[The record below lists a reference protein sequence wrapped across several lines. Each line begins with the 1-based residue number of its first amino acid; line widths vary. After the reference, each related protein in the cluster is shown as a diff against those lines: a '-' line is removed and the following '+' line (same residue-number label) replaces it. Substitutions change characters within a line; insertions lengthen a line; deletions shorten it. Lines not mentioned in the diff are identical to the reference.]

1 MDLRILA
8 AVAGLTFSTMSSA
21 QVHRCTDAAG
31 KTSFSDAPCPTTAK
45 SAARVLG
52 PDATDR
58 RWENEA
64 YGAQRNMESIENAS
78 RILREPT
85 SDAVG
90 NVGAGI
96 IPSDPNQRIR
106 EQDERNMQRRTAQLN
121 EDQARR
127 EERAA
132 RAEEA
137 RQRMVANGP
146 RNISSCDKTGCW
158 DTSGARYNRTGADG
172 RTLWR
177 SDGKYCRADRD
188 TLTCN

>member
-1 MDLRILA
+1 MKLFFAALA
-8 AVAGLTFSTMSSA
+8 AIAFVGSAHA

-31 KTSFSDAPCPTTAK
+31 KTSFSDVPCPTTAK
-45 SAARVLG
+45 SALQVLG
-52 PDATDR
+52 RSATDTPTDPY
-58 RWENEA
+58 A
-64 YGAQRNMESIENAS
+64 AQRNLESIENAS

-90 NVGAGI
+90 NAGAGI

-121 EDQARR
+121 EEQGRR

-146 RNISSCDKTGCW
+146 RNISACDRTGCW
-158 DTSGARYNRTGADG
+158 DTSGARYNRTGTDG

-177 SDGKYCRADRD
+177 ADGKFCRADRN
-188 TLTCN
+188 TISCN